1 METLLNPYENS
12 RIMIQGEAFY
22 EDISFEGLQNEDS
35 VDLGDCI
42 NGVDK
47 KINFIIRNNSS
58 S

>member
-1 METLLNPYENS
+1 
-12 RIMIQGEAFY
+12 MIQGEAFY